1 MKELIRFI
9 GCVMV
14 MSIHINVTAQETQT
28 NDSMA
33 LKKRIYK
40 AWIMTEELK
49 ESTGY
54 LAGLSDSNLY
64 LSSHLIYFSLIRIND
79 NLSVYPYGHL
89 EKILIKRKGA
99 AGRGALQG
107 ALFGLAAGVITGF
120 LLGDDPV
127 APTNNPNDPLGN
139 LFGSISNSFRMT
151 AGEKAV
157 LGGFVGAVAGGVAGA
172 IIGGLVKK
180 KFIIGR
186 SKERFHEMRQNILE
200 KLYLHREEKLQP
212 QE

>member
-1 MKELIRFI
+1 MKGLIIFI
-9 GCVMV
+9 GCLIV
-14 MSIHINVTAQETQT
+14 MSIHINVAAQETQA

-40 AWIMTEELK
+40 AWITTEEAK
-49 ESTGY
+49 KSTGY

-64 LSSHLIYFSLIRIND
+64 LSSHLIYFSLIQTND

-99 AGRGALQG
+99 GGRGAWQG

-120 LLGDDPV
+120 SLGDDPV
-127 APTNNPNDPLGN
+127 APTSNPNDPLGN
-139 LFGSISNSFRMT
+139 LFGGISNALRMT

-157 LGGFVGAVAGGVAGA
+157 LGGFVGAVGGSIVGA

-180 KFIIGR
+180 KFIVGR
-186 SKERFHEMRQNILE
+186 NKERFHKMRQNILE
-200 KLYLHREEKLQP
+200 KLYVRSEEKLQP